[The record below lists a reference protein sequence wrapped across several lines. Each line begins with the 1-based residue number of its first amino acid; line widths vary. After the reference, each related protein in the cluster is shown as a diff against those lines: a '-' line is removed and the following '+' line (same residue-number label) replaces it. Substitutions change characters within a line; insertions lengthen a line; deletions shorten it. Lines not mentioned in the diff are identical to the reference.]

1 MSIQTQI
8 ERLTEAKATLKTAIE
23 QKGVDVPEGAPLEQ
37 YAPLV
42 EQITGG
48 DREWTLFQ
56 TITGDGKTVQWNW
69 DGLDFSE
76 LLFKGVGLTN
86 IHESTASSLQIFV
99 NNTTLSNLDTQ
110 KAQGAS
116 ETKYQYTHLRYNGMF
131 WEVRKGLQCN
141 NEASYYS
148 QFTNLQ
154 SPYSIKLN
162 HGKCTAVKVSATVPQ
177 YTLKSGTLE
186 IYAR

>member
-8 ERLTEAKATLKTAIE
+8 ERLTEAKAALKTAIE
-23 QKGVDVPEGAPLEQ
+23 QKGVDVPEDAPLEQ

-56 TITGDGKTVQWNW
+56 TITGDGETVQWNW
-69 DGLDFSE
+69 DGLDFTE

-86 IHESTASSLQIFV
+86 ISESTASALQILI
-99 NNTTLSNLDTQ
+99 NEARLSSVDTQ
-110 KAQGAS
+110 KTQGAS
-116 ETKYQYTHLRYNGMF
+116 ETKYQYTHLRYNGLF
-131 WEVRKGLQCN
+131 WEVRKMGQCN
-141 NEASYYS
+141 NETEYYAVFS
-148 QFTNLQ
+148 NAQ
-154 SPYSIKLN
+154 SPYSVKLN
-162 HGKCTAVKVSATVPQ
+162 HGRCTAIKVVANSPQ
-177 YTLKSGTLE
+177 YILKSGTLE